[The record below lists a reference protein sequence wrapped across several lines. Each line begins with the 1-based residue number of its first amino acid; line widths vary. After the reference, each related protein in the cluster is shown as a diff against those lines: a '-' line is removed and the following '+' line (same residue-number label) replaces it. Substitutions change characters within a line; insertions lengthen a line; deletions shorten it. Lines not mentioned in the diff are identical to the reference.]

1 MEVFPVSAK
10 RALYPVSEAS
20 CNLSFMPLSED
31 LKQTIQK
38 GYRDFLNARELKP
51 RLGQKQ
57 MIAAIANSLAAIE
70 LDSDNNRIV
79 SPEVD
84 GSGLCVV
91 EAGTGTGKTLAYL
104 LATLPI
110 AKALDKK
117 VVIATGTISL
127 QEQLVLRDIPELL
140 QHTGWNTRFALA
152 KGRGRY
158 LCPLK
163 LEQCLDQATD
173 TQAGQGLFPDEMLFN
188 PSADSVK
195 LYHSMADAL
204 ASNQWQGDRDSWPD
218 GVPQEQWQPLTVD
231 RRQCA
236 GRNCRHIKNCCF
248 FRARDDLGESDCIV
262 ANHDLVMSDLAL
274 GGGAILSAPEETI
287 YIFDEGHRLP
297 DTALRHFASHCQ
309 LESTGK
315 WLQQIDKQLKASA
328 GNFAPVEELQRL
340 CIEVGKQAVE
350 CATQLATATPQ
361 FNEVAERIDTAGDQ
375 QYRFANGDIGAELRD
390 VSALLGTRFAQ
401 LEVRLE
407 SLNSSLSD
415 LLEEPHCPIPRVDME
430 QLYQVAGGWLSR
442 TESSAA
448 LWSAFASADPKD
460 GAPSARWL
468 SVDSGAGGNMD
479 IRLSCSPIVA
489 APLLREQ
496 LWSRAFATVITSA
509 TLCALS
515 SFDRFRAH
523 AGTFS
528 KAHYQQVPGAFDY
541 ANCGVLAV
549 PQIAEASDAYAHTDE
564 LIEKLPDWIDTSEGT
579 LMLFASRRQMEQV
592 FDGLPADVCKQI
604 LVQGDYSHAEV
615 IRRHKERIDDGKG
628 SVIFGLASFAE
639 GVDLPGDYC
648 RHVIIAKIPFAVPN
662 EPIQEALAEWVEN
675 KGGKPF
681 FEISLPDAS
690 LKLIQAAGRLLR
702 TEQDTGKVTVLD
714 RRVVTKGYGR
724 QLLDSLPPFRR
735 EVE

>member
-1 MEVFPVSAK
+1 
-10 RALYPVSEAS
+10 
-20 CNLSFMPLSED
+20 MPLSND
-31 LKQTIQK
+31 LKETIQK

-57 MIAAIANSLAAIE
+57 MIAAIANSLGAIE
-70 LDSDNNRIV
+70 LDSDNNRV
-79 SPEVD
+79 LSPQVD

-117 VVIATGTISL
+117 VVIATGTVSL

-140 QHTGWNTRFALA
+140 QHTGWDTRFALA

-163 LEQCLDQATD
+163 LEQCLDQAAD
-173 TQAGQGLFPDEMLFN
+173 SQAGQGLFPDEMLFN
-188 PSADSVK
+188 PSADSIK
-195 LYHSMADAL
+195 LYNSMADAL
-204 ASNQWQGDRDSWPD
+204 AIGQWQGDRDSWPD

-236 GRNCRHIKNCCF
+236 GRSCRHINNCCF
-248 FRARDDLGESDCIV
+248 FRARDDLGEADCIV

-274 GGGAILSAPEETI
+274 GGGIILSPPEDTI

-309 LESTGK
+309 LDSTGK

-328 GNFAPVEELQRL
+328 SNFAVLEDVHSLCAEL
-340 CIEVGKQAVE
+340 GKQALE
-350 CATQLATATPQ
+350 CASQLAVATPQ
-361 FNEVAERIDTAGDQ
+361 FSAVADRIDSGADR

-390 VSALLGTRFAQ
+390 LSALLGVRFAQ
-401 LEVRLE
+401 LEARLE
-407 SLNSSLSD
+407 SLTERLGD
-415 LLEEPHCPIPRVDME
+415 LLEEPHCPVPRVDLE
-430 QLYQVAGGWLSR
+430 QLQQVVGGWLSR

-448 LWSAFASADPKD
+448 LWAAFATADPKE

-468 SVDSGAGGNMD
+468 SLEDGAGGNLD

-496 LWSRAFATVITSA
+496 LWGRAFATVITSA
-509 TLCALS
+509 TLCALN
-515 SFDRFRAH
+515 SFDRFRSH

-541 ANCGVLAV
+541 ANSGVLSV
-549 PQIAEASDAYAHTDE
+549 PKVADASDAYAHTDD
-564 LIEKLPDWIDTSEGT
+564 LIDRLPDWIDGNEGT

-592 FDGLPADVCKQI
+592 FDNLPADMAKTI

-615 IRRHKERIDDGKG
+615 IRRHKERIDAGQG

-681 FEISLPDAS
+681 FDISLPDAS
-690 LKLIQAAGRLLR
+690 LKLIQAVGRLLR

-735 EVE
+735 EIE